1 MPSTDRTVAPKQIR
15 TLAKEGLMPRNP
27 LPFNTARITRRL
39 SVLAGALAALGAV
52 ALPAQSAQAALQLLP
67 SATPLTTTAC
77 EAGATSE
84 VFLPWGD
91 TNQYGLLA
99 GGNFE
104 GLLLGWT
111 LTGGARTVLGSEPF
125 NAAGPLG
132 LFSMGLPAGSSVTT
146 PLTCVDAG
154 TPTFRFFARNLSQNA
169 NILVQ
174 VVYTPPGATSP
185 IVVAVGDVSGNTAWA
200 PTRAMV
206 TGGTILSAKTGNA
219 AEVSL
224 RFTAYGGPSQIDDI
238 FVDPRHAK

>member
-1 MPSTDRTVAPKQIR
+1 MS
-15 TLAKEGLMPRNP
+15 RNP

-39 SVLAGALAALGAV
+39 SWLAGAVAVVSAV
-52 ALPAQSAQAALQLLP
+52 ALPAASAQAA
-67 SATPLTTTAC
+67 TTVTTTAC

-104 GLLLGWT
+104 SPLVGWT
-111 LTGGARTVLGSEPF
+111 LTGGAKAVAGSEPF
-125 NAAGPLG
+125 KATGTLG
-132 LFSMGLPAGSSVTT
+132 AFSMGLPAGSSVTT

-154 TPTFRFFARNLSQNA
+154 TPTFRFFARNLSVSA

-174 VVYTPPGATSP
+174 VVYTPPSSTSP
-185 IVVAVGDVSGNTAWA
+185 TVVAVGDVSGNTAWA

-206 TGGTILSAKTGNA
+206 TGGTILSAKTGSA

-224 RFTAYGGPSQIDDI
+224 RFTALGGPSQLDDI

>member
-1 MPSTDRTVAPKQIR
+1 MY
-15 TLAKEGLMPRNP
+15 RNP
-27 LPFNTARITRRL
+27 FQFNTSRVARRL
-39 SVLAGALAALGAV
+39 TLLAGAVAAVSAV
-52 ALPAQSAQAALQLLP
+52 ALPAASAQAALTLTLP
-67 SATPLTTTAC
+67 TPTVTTTAC

-154 TPTFRFFARNLSQNA
+154 TPTFRFFARNLSSTA
-169 NILVQ
+169 NVLVQ
-174 VVYTPPGATSP
+174 VVYTPPGSTSP
-185 IVVAVGDVSGNTAWA
+185 LVVAVGDVSGNTAWA
-200 PTRAMV
+200 PSRVMV

-224 RFTAYGGPSQIDDI
+224 RFTALGGPSQIDDI